1 MLSPYFAISHE
12 YFFINFVKNKPLI
25 KVAVFEDN
33 KHLRETFQLLLSHS
47 EGFSC
52 TGAFPDCRDIISN
65 LSGIS
70 CDVVLMD
77 IEMPGMN
84 GIEATK
90 LVKENFPNLLIIIQT
105 VFFEDEFIFNA
116 IRAGASG
123 YILKSTTPDGYLE
136 AIKDVQAGGS
146 PMTPGIARRV
156 IELFKSNLEPA
167 TPAKEYNL
175 TTQEKKVLQLLVEG
189 KSYKM
194 IAAELYVATDTI
206 KTHVKNIYAKLH
218 VHSGTEAVSL
228 ALRDKIVSI
237 FF

>member
-1 MLSPYFAISHE
+1 L
-12 YFFINFVKNKPLI
+12 IN
-25 KVAVFEDN
+25 VAVFEDN
-33 KHLRETFQLLLSHS
+33 KHLRETFELLLRSN

-52 TGAFPDCRDIISN
+52 AGAYPDCSSLLDDLAASP
-65 LSGIS
+65 

-77 IEMPGMN
+77 IEMPGMS

-90 LVKENFPNLLIIIQT
+90 LVKQHFPSIHILIQT
-105 VFFEDEFIFNA
+105 VFFEDDYIFNA
-116 IRAGASG
+116 ICAGASG

-156 IELFKSNLEPA
+156 LELFKTNLEPA
-167 TPAKEYNL
+167 SPAVEYNL
-175 TTQEKKVLQLLVEG
+175 TTQEKKVLQLLVVG

-194 IAAELYVATDTI
+194 IATELVISFDTV
-206 KTHVKNIYAKLH
+206 KSHVRNIYAKLH

-228 ALRDKIVSI
+228 AIRDKIV
-237 FF
+237 